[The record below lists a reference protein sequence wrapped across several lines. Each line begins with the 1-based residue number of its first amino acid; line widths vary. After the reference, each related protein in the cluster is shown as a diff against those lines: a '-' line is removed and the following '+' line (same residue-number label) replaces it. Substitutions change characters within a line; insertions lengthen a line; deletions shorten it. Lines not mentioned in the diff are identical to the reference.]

1 VLGKQQD
8 KRTYHYATAGRDEE
22 PRFSKGPI
30 GFRGYPLNAA
40 ASAFVFKY
48 FFALGFLYM
57 VPSVVLMALFEKI
70 GIGFGWA
77 FLFFFP
83 CCFSHLIWYGSKMS
97 KYMD

>member
-1 VLGKQQD
+1 MGKRQE
-8 KRTYHYATAGRDEE
+8 KRPYHHAAAQPDEE
-22 PRFSKGPI
+22 PRFAQGPI

-57 VPSVVLMALFEKI
+57 VPSLFLMALFEKV

-77 FLFFFP
+77 CLFFLP
-83 CCFSHLIWYGSKMS
+83 CGFSHLIWYGSKMS